1 MEEQKIKR
9 AVYREQLAT
18 LEVLDEVMELEKT
31 RSFLNKSSSLYGYMT
46 SELKYSEGAAMRR
59 IQAARVIMKFP
70 EVRELL
76 RTRMVSLCTLSLVS
90 TELLR
95 KGDRSLLEEIK
106 GKSKREVERI
116 KAFHRGG
123 DPSPMK
129 EQVRMI
135 APPPVAKREESS
147 AEVSSPPPL
156 LENAT
161 KEDSE
166 DGESIPPPP
175 PAPVAPSAPSP
186 LYRITFTA
194 TREQHELLEEVKA
207 GFSHALT
214 GSDPAA
220 QLFHR
225 GLKLLQRELQK
236 SRRPKSSQQSASTPQ
251 AGTATTSRYIPR
263 DLKREVFERDEGK
276 CQYHY
281 KDGSICG
288 SKWRLELDHIV
299 PHSLG
304 GATKSSN
311 LRVCCANHN
320 KHLARQA
327 RLL

>member
-1 MEEQKIKR
+1 
-9 AVYREQLAT
+9 
-18 LEVLDEVMELEKT
+18 
-31 RSFLNKSSSLYGYMT
+31 
-46 SELKYSEGAAMRR
+46 MRR

-116 KAFHRGG
+116 KVFHRGG
-123 DPSPMK
+123 DSSPMK

-156 LENAT
+156 LESPT
-161 KEDSE
+161 KEE
-166 DGESIPPPP
+166 GESIPTATTCPS
-175 PAPVAPSAPSP
+175 APSAPSP

-214 GSDPAA
+214 GSDPVA

-236 SRRPKSSQQSASTPQ
+236 SRKPKSSLQSASTPKTS
-251 AGTATTSRYIPR
+251 TATTSRYIPR

-288 SKWRLELDHIV
+288 SKWRLELDHIQ